1 MSKHILLVDD
11 DTSLR
16 LSIESYLSLEGFTV
30 KSVEDVKSAL
40 KFLYHNKK
48 PDMIITDIMMA
59 NLNGYDF
66 ITILRGNIAFSNIPI
81 IFLTAKGMTSDRIK
95 GYNLG
100 CNAYISKPFD
110 PNELVSIVNSLFSN
124 MNILQN
130 SMSFAKNTE
139 AKSNS
144 ISDINFQFTSS
155 KLTPRESSVF
165 KLVIRGLMN
174 KEIAAHLNLSL
185 RNVEKYVSRLLKKT
199 NTRNRTELAKAAW
212 NRGQMFSEGE

>member
-16 LSIESYLSLEGFTV
+16 LSIESYLSSEGFTV
-30 KSVEDVKSAL
+30 KSFKDVKSAL